1 MAKEVEE
8 AESRSRYI
16 PADVSHVVKQRDNC
30 QCTFISADGLRCSE
44 TRRLQ
49 IDHVVPFALGGENST
64 DNLRLLCPAHN
75 QLEAEKVFGEAA
87 IRRLVQFKQEE
98 RLAGSAG

>member
-1 MAKEVEE
+1 MDEEGAE
-8 AESRSRYI
+8 AESRSRYV
-16 PADVSHVVKQRDNC
+16 PADVSHAVKQRDNC
-30 QCTFISADGLRCSE
+30 QCTFIALDGLRCSE

-49 IDHVVPFALGGENST
+49 IDHVVPYALGGKNST

-87 IRRLVQFKQEE
+87 IRRLVKFKQEE